1 MNIIKSKFSLQ
12 ELFDFRNAERKR
24 VGKENCEFVYKTERN
39 CCITALS
46 LLSLLVVSLVLVPF
60 WTNTTWAEHFIQVL
74 HLIPMILV
82 FIVFR
87 VGEFGLFKIT
97 LRKIKKKQIP
107 MSPIYGYHFST
118 LLSKFTKLTKL
129 SDCLDKSPNATFRVY
144 QGDGAVIV
152 SYLSP
157 TGQIEV
163 EVFYLGPTL
172 ARTVWKNDILD
183 FSIYDK
189 SIERVLSQIGKEE

>member
-1 MNIIKSKFSLQ
+1 MGVIKSKFSLQ
-12 ELFDFRNAERKR
+12 ELFDFRNAERER

-46 LLSLLVVSLVLVPF
+46 LFSLLVISLVLVPF
-60 WTNTTWAEHFIQVL
+60 WTNTTWVEHFIQVL

-144 QGDGAVIV
+144 QGDGAVKV

-172 ARTVWKNDILD
+172 ARMVWKNDILD

-189 SIERVLSQIGKEE
+189 SIEKVLSQIEEGK